1 MPNRDTT
8 LVICNPAAG
17 AGRASDRWSRLEASL
32 RCQCVP
38 FEVRWTCHPG
48 HATRLALDAIAQGF
62 RRIAVFGGDG
72 TLHEAIQGMMSAEAS
87 QRSLVELIFLAAGTS
102 CDFDKAFPRR
112 KSLLERFTSRQ
123 VRSVDLIRI
132 QCHDANGQLETHYA
146 ANASNI
152 GLITEGTEEY
162 NRKGKVIG
170 VARQIGVDVG
180 VIVAGIRS
188 IMKHKPVQCTISV
201 DDAPQRSTSLSNL
214 TVFKTPWI
222 AGGMRFGVTV
232 QPDDG
237 TLAMVTFE
245 ARSKTKLLRIIPSLY
260 SGRSLEH
267 KQVHYGHYKSV
278 FVETDSRM
286 PVESDGEIIG
296 FTPVS
301 YSVAPAAISIV
312 I

>member
-1 MPNRDTT
+1 
-8 LVICNPAAG
+8 
-17 AGRASDRWSRLEASL
+17 
-32 RCQCVP
+32 
-38 FEVRWTCHPG
+38 
-48 HATRLALDAIAQGF
+48 
-62 RRIAVFGGDG
+62 
-72 TLHEAIQGMMSAEAS
+72 MSAEES

-102 CDFDKAFPRR
+102 CDFDKAFPR
-112 KSLLERFTSRQ
+112 KSLLERFTSCE
-123 VRSVDLIRI
+123 VRSVDLIRV
-132 QCHDANGQLETHYA
+132 QCRDANGQLETRYA

-152 GLITEGTEEY
+152 GLITEGTEEH
-162 NRKGKVIG
+162 NRKGKIIG

-180 VIVAGIRS
+180 TIVAGIKA
-188 IMKHKPVQCTISV
+188 IMKRKPVRCTISV
-201 DDAPQRSTSLSNL
+201 EDAPPRSTSLSNL

-245 ARSKTKLLRIIPSLY
+245 ACSKARLLRIIPSLY
-260 SGRSLEH
+260 SGRSLDH
-267 KQVHYGHYKSV
+267 KEAHYGHYKSV
-278 FVETDSRM
+278 SVETDSRM

-301 YSVAPAAISIV
+301 YSVTSAAISIV